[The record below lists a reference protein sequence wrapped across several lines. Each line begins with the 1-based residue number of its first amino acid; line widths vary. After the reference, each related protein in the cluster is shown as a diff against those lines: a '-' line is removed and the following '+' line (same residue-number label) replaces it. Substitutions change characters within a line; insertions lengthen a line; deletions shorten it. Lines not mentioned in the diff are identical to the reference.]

1 MLFYIAK
8 TLEKDLEVTNTD
20 DEGSKYDFV
29 KSIDD
34 KFDFHVK
41 SAAGVIQSLSSRIEE
56 SSILPDIK
64 YLPQNK
70 LTRLA
75 EPEVYKESASLLQLV
90 RDLLLEEESCKESYS
105 AFIKKIKEND
115 ISRPAIIEKL
125 FNTKDDISVKE
136 TELRG
141 YGNVSVLK
149 NSIKIAEQ
157 EIASL
162 KQKSGL
168 SAERMVEYD
177 ELQQQIKSTNA
188 EILRL
193 QDDHEQ
199 ILNLLS
205 ESLAELNQMTLL
217 KNNLRQ
223 VLLTDEGKA
232 LLDSEYGVIDDA
244 IVKLEEFVDRNDQ
257 EVDKSEAEK
266 LSLGSSLSIK
276 VDDLKK
282 TKTQLEGRLVPFIQ
296 NENLKKEIAT
306 LEQKI
311 LKDKQKQQR
320 IEKQKEVI
328 QGLKDELEKIE
339 SELWEDY
346 KANFDL
352 YPEIIKKLQKRT
364 ESLVGDKLE
373 ITGSV
378 KFNHHKFKKEF
389 LHMMDGRRAYTSE
402 LSLVNQS
409 ENMMD
414 IEWSDLLQE
423 VKSLYDQITRG
434 DFPLISRFPKKEA
447 IKKLLDDYFVDYW
460 EVTYRNDTLGE
471 MSTGKASFVIL
482 MLIIGLSDSK
492 APILIDQPEDNLDN
506 RSITRDLVAYLREKK
521 LDRQIILV
529 THNPNIVVN
538 ADSENI
544 IVANQRG
551 QNDRESSSPFRFDYV
566 NGAIENSKP
575 IDSTETDL
583 LKSMGIR
590 QHIAEVVEGGEEAF
604 KKRREKYRFGE

>member
-1 MLFYIAK
+1 MIL
-8 TLEKDLEVTNTD
+8 
-20 DEGSKYDFV
+20 